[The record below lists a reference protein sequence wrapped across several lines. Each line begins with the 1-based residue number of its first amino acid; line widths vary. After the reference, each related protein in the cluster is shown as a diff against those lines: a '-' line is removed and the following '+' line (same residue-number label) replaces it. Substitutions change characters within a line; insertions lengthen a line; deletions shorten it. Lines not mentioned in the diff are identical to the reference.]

1 MSEIDFRDIE
11 YKLRKERLEKD
22 PNIDSEADKVN
33 MNAEDEIS
41 EKEAEADSEEV
52 SEASLDDSA
61 EEYEENVDDAD
72 DKSNETGNNSTRR
85 LPDAPSLPDED
96 TTFVSVEMGPDG
108 TYMTTDYKKD
118 AEVDMEIPKRKSKVK
133 SRRIK
138 AEVVYLRDMP
148 KSLVNEARR
157 IFPAANNNTDAV
169 AAYVAYKSGVTN
181 GLNEAQLELLN
192 TTDVIDPIVEQ
203 NQRIAR
209 IERTITNMF
218 SVMQELEMAMSYMIF
233 DRLGFRRENPDAPRQ
248 ANLNEPGM
256 MEMIERVREVSKQMR
271 KQESLRKG
279 RPLR

>member
-22 PNIDSEADKVN
+22 PNIDSEADKEN
-33 MNAEDEIS
+33 MDVEDEIS
-41 EKEAEADSEEV
+41 EKEAEVDSEEV

-61 EEYEENVDDAD
+61 EEYEENVDNAD

-85 LPDAPSLPDED
+85 FPDAPSSPDED
-96 TTFVSVEMGPDG
+96 TTFASVEMGPDG

-133 SRRIK
+133 PRRIK

-181 GLNEAQLELLN
+181 GLNDAQLELLN

-209 IERTITNMF
+209 IERTMTNMF
-218 SVMQELEMAMSYMIF
+218 SIMQELEMAMSYMIF